1 MIHNIYNPT
10 ETKLMAE
17 FGDPLQL
24 HDDPNIDRVRV
35 TDAMM
40 DFSYVEASNNL
51 FELKAILRTLRSAP
65 NKGQFIRLEQ
75 AVENKIV
82 ELLPEKERRRIS
94 SISMMEPTLT
104 EDLDAKKSLDTWLES
119 MTTVNFS
126 SVNTNSKDSS
136 VRSLPPTRTYCSL
149 KGKEI
154 SNNSSRGDSCNRPHE
169 PSTHPTPQ
177 RISKETMSN
186 RDYFSAWDKFDVD
199 AAEQAID
206 DAEKEIMERTKASL
220 YDTVEGKIH
229 RARARHQ
236 SELLTLQKQLQLNTL
251 TKEERLALAQRER
264 LKGNEFYRCGENE
277 EAIACYTKSIA
288 FDETNA
294 IVYSNRAMAA
304 IRLSHTEQ
312 ALVDTTT
319 ALELDPFCVK
329 ARARRGTVHHQ
340 CGRYAQAIQ
349 DFQQCLEQDP
359 ENLCYARLLKC
370 SVEKNDESQ
379 GHLKH
384 EQTKKKILIK
394 ESHDGHFDATENT
407 RPSYKID
414 SSKMEHLN
422 MLKKVT
428 EVHGN

>member
-1 MIHNIYNPT
+1 
-10 ETKLMAE
+10 MAE
-17 FGDPLQL
+17 FGDPLLQL
-24 HDDPNIDRVRV
+24 LDDPNIDRVRV
-35 TDAMM
+35 IDAMM
-40 DFSYVEASNNL
+40 DFSYVQASNNRC
-51 FELKAILRTLRSAP
+51 ELKAILRTLRSAS
-65 NKGQFIRLEQ
+65 NKGQFMLLEQ
-75 AVENKIV
+75 AVENRIM
-82 ELLPEKERRRIS
+82 ELLPEKERRRIR
-94 SISMMEPTLT
+94 SISMMEPTFT
-104 EDLDAKKSLDTWLES
+104 EALDAKKSLDTWLES
-119 MTTVNFS
+119 IMTENFS
-126 SVNTNSKDSS
+126 SVNTNSKDSK
-136 VRSLPPTRTYCSL
+136 VRSLPPTRTHCSL

-154 SNNSSRGDSCNRPHE
+154 RSSSSRCDSSNRLYGQ
-169 PSTHPTPQ
+169 STHPTPQ
-177 RISKETMSN
+177 RISKETISN

-206 DAEKEIMERTKASL
+206 DTENEIMERTKASL
-220 YDTVEGKIH
+220 YGTVEEKIH

-236 SELLTLQKQLQLNTL
+236 SELLTLQKQLQMNTL
-251 TKEERLALAQRER
+251 TKAERLALAQRER

-304 IRLSHTEQ
+304 MRLSHTEQ

-329 ARARRGTVHHQ
+329 ARARRGTIHHR

-349 DFQQCLEQDP
+349 DFQRCLEQDP
-359 ENLCYARLLKC
+359 ENLCYARLLKG
-370 SVEKNDESQ
+370 SVEKKKESQ

-384 EQTKKKILIK
+384 EQTKKKLLIK

-407 RPSYKID
+407 RPSYKVD
-414 SSKMEHLN
+414 FSKIEHLN
-422 MLKKVT
+422 MRKVT